1 MIWQV
6 PIAMSEY
13 QKVTSTTQESQDR
26 ISSHIVNN
34 VTNSPLGNNIASQ
47 MSCLEDTH
55 PTNHEVPLLALV
67 AKLAPS
73 EDCSPMQMSPIMS
86 GELVK
91 KMLIIVL
98 NMNEVIVL
106 VPGMYHLTQTY

>member
-1 MIWQV
+1 MDMIWQV

-91 KMLIIVL
+91 K
-98 NMNEVIVL
+98 NA
-106 VPGMYHLTQTY
+106 YHCAQHE